1 MLKWILACSER
12 CNGETPRQEIHGNKK
27 GGKFGNTAVVN
38 NPSAMASMTNITNP
52 CVLVEIV
59 SMLLHFTIS

>member
-1 MLKWILACSER
+1 MLKCILACSER
-12 CNGETPRQEIHGNKK
+12 CNGETPRQEIHGNKN

-52 CVLVEIV
+52 CV
-59 SMLLHFTIS
+59 